1 MTIPHNTLK
10 EQFGISFYY
19 DDKGCSLFS
28 DDDNDIPYHK
38 LFDVFYDEDDR
49 WAYVCLS
56 LNTVFT
62 DDNILNL
69 LPYGMLEYVN
79 ENFGEFLNDIF
90 IKYEDFKEL
99 EKEYTKVATS
109 LDKKTISDFLGLYD
123 STGSI
128 TDEDDL
134 ILDEY
139 IKIKK
144 VLLNE

>member
-1 MTIPHNTLK
+1 MIDY
-10 EQFGISFYY
+10 I
-19 DDKGCSLFS
+19 
-28 DDDNDIPYHK
+28 
-38 LFDVFYDEDDR
+38 
-49 WAYVCLS
+49 
-56 LNTVFT
+56 
-62 DDNILNL
+62 
-69 LPYGMLEYVN
+69 N
-79 ENFGEFLNDIF
+79 ENFGEFLNDIY

-99 EKEYTKVATS
+99 EKEYVKVATS

>member
-1 MTIPHNTLK
+1 MKTKYIFLLVLSVLFPAACNK
-10 EQFGISFYY
+10 PDGISSINSAVQQVVSV
-19 DDKGCSLFS
+19 SLGSEPTILDAAKAS
-28 DDDNDIPYHK
+28 DRYSFFVLDYI
-38 LFDVFYDEDDR
+38 
-49 WAYVCLS
+49 
-56 LNTVFT
+56 
-62 DDNILNL
+62 
-69 LPYGMLEYVN
+69 N

-99 EKEYTKVATS
+99 EEEYIKVATS
-109 LDKKTISDFLGLYD
+109 LDKKIISDFLELYD

-144 VLLNE
+144 VLLNK